1 MSASWERTSLCASAC
16 FAAACFSSS
25 TATRFCSNEDTIDES
40 CWTNAGLP
48 CPTGMAAREDRAVL
62 EDGAALPAGS
72 CRRTGA
78 SGGNGMST
86 ACVAAN
92 IARAAAMAKS
102 GCLLKMFRLA
112 PIAAWLYART
122 VPLPLDKIR

>member
-1 MSASWERTSLCASAC
+1 MCPHASWGRTSLCASAS
-16 FAAACFSSS
+16 FAAACFIPC
-25 TATRFCSNEDTIDES
+25 TATRFCSNMDTIDES

-48 CPTGMAAREDRAVL
+48 YPAAAL

-72 CRRTGA
+72 RMTGA

-92 IARAAAMAKS
+92 TAMAAPIQRVRRRS
-102 GCLLKMFRLA
+102 QGCLLQN
-112 PIAAWLYART
+112 
-122 VPLPLDKIR
+122 LPTSQ